1 MTLKEYSEIKRNEFI
16 ILSKRYLEAGEFFL
30 AEYEYY
36 EDLAREMG
44 EEAK

>member
-1 MTLKEYSEIKRNEFI
+1 MSLKEYSEIKRNEFI

-30 AEYEYY
+30 AEYY

-44 EEAK
+44 DEAK

>member
-1 MTLKEYSEIKRNEFI
+1 MTINEYTATKRNEFI

-30 AEYEYY
+30 AEYY

-44 EEAK
+44 DEAK

>member
-30 AEYEYY
+30 AEYY
-36 EDLAREMG
+36 ETLAREMG